1 MHFVC
6 SMAEEVEFCTTEVM
20 GRIDENVQTFIATSS
35 FKTGNNVLNSNV
47 RQLETI
53 KHKLLL

>member
-1 MHFVC
+1 
-6 SMAEEVEFCTTEVM
+6 MAEEVEFCTTEVM